1 MHLEERIALARAG
14 DIASYSEIY
23 RQYAVGILRYLYA
36 RLGDQELAQELTQEV
51 FVRALHN
58 LGVFESRGELLFL
71 GWLYQIAGDVLAGY
85 AQHAAQPRTPLDG
98 GSELPSQPGLD
109 RSTLRRMLLR
119 LPEQQQVLLA
129 LRFFAGMS
137 ASEIAQALRIAE
149 PAVLERQ
156 HQALA
161 ALHQLIEQGE
171 QAPHAA
177 VSGPP
182 DPYRVP
188 DGPLQGRALDSTIDI
203 MEYRRS
209 GKSAQHDS

>member
-1 MHLEERIALARAG
+1 MHLEERVALARAG
-14 DIASYSEIY
+14 DVASYSEIY

-58 LGVFESRGELLFL
+58 LGGFERRGELIFL

-85 AQHAAQPRTPLDG
+85 AQHAALPRTPLDG
-98 GSELPSQPGLD
+98 GGDMPAQPSPD
-109 RSTLRRMLLR
+109 RSALRRTLLR

-137 ASEIAQALRIAE
+137 ASEIAKALRIAE
-149 PAVLERQ
+149 PVVLERQ
-156 HQALA
+156 RQALS
-161 ALHQLIEQGE
+161 ALHQLIERGE
-171 QAPHAA
+171 PAPAMAA
-177 VSGPP
+177 PIAP
-182 DPYRVP
+182 DPYSVP
-188 DGPLQGRALDSTIDI
+188 AGPLQGRALDSTIDI